1 MTTKDYSKPQWFLI
15 YTKPRQ
21 EERAKENLESQGFET
36 FLPMIAYE
44 KIKQPKL
51 YSLKPM
57 FPRYLF
63 TKFNVEKNNWV
74 HIKSTRGVSHVI
86 TFGDKLTEVP
96 DSVVDFLK
104 TKVDDHNVIKLKVT
118 RPVFQKGDKVV
129 INKGVF
135 QGKEAQFLTTTGKER
150 VRILLK
156 LMNELIITEVPGHDV
171 GRKAIIETF
180 KL

>member
-1 MTTKDYSKPQWFLI
+1 VTTKDYIKPQWFLI
-15 YTKPRQ
+15 YTKPRE
-21 EERAKENLESQGFET
+21 EERAKENLENQGFET
-36 FLPMIAYE
+36 FLPMIASE
-44 KIKQPKL
+44 KIKQPQSF
-51 YSLKPM
+51 SLKPM

-63 TKFNVEKNNWV
+63 TKFNIEKNNWV
-74 HIKSTRGVSHVI
+74 HIKSTRGVSDVI
-86 TFGDKLTEVP
+86 TFGDKLTGVP

-118 RPVFQKGDKVV
+118 RPEFQKGDKLV
-129 INKGVF
+129 ITKGVF
-135 QGKEAQFLTTTGKER
+135 QGKEANFLSATGKER

-156 LMNELIITEVPGHDV
+156 LMNQLIITEVPGHDV

>member
-21 EERAKENLESQGFET
+21 EERAKENLENQGFET

-51 YSLKPM
+51 CSLKPM

-63 TKFNVEKNNWV
+63 AKFNVEKNNWV
-74 HIKSTRGVSHVI
+74 HIQSTRGVSHVI
-86 TFGDKLTEVP
+86 TFGDKFTRVP

-104 TKVDDHNVIKLKVT
+104 TKVDDHNVVKLKVT
-118 RPVFQKGDKVV
+118 RPVFQKGDKLV

-135 QGKEAQFLTTTGKER
+135 QGKEAKFLSMTGKDR

>member
-1 MTTKDYSKPQWFLI
+1 MTSKDYSKPQWFLL
-15 YTKPRQ
+15 YTRPHQ
-21 EERAKENLESQGFET
+21 EERAKENLENQGYEV
-36 FLPMIAYE
+36 FLPMITYK
-44 KIKQPKL
+44 KISQPNSI
-51 YSLKPM
+51 SLEPM
-57 FPRYLF
+57 FPRYMF
-63 TKFNVEKNNWV
+63 ITINTERDNWV
-74 HIKSTRGVSHVI
+74 YIKSTRGVSHVI

-118 RPVFQKGDKVV
+118 RSVFQKGDKLV

-135 QGKEAQFLTTTGKER
+135 QGKEAKFLSTTGKER

-156 LMNELIITEVPGHDV
+156 LMNELIITEIPENDI
-171 GRKAIIETF
+171 GRKTVLEMF

>member
-21 EERAKENLESQGFET
+21 EERAKENLENQGFET

-51 YSLKPM
+51 YSLKPL

-63 TKFNVEKNNWV
+63 TKFNIEKNNWV

-118 RPVFQKGDKVV
+118 RPVFQKGDKLV
-129 INKGVF
+129 IKKGVF
-135 QGKEAQFLTTTGKER
+135 QGKEAKFLSMTGKER
-150 VRILLK
+150 VRVLLK
-156 LMNELIITEVPGHDV
+156 LMNKLIITEVPGHDV

-180 KL
+180 QL